1 MAIAPPLPTARV
13 FISSG
18 APTSGSDGTN
28 SMAAQVG
35 DLLVDTAGA
44 HLYVCTGK
52 VEPTGFRGSMP
63 PDLPA
68 HLPHTAPS
76 ITWTQIT

>member
-18 APTSGSDGTN
+18 APTSGDDGTN
-28 SMAAQVG
+28 SMVAEIG
-35 DLLVDTAGA
+35 DLLVDVAGH
-44 HLYVCTGK
+44 HLYVCSAKTD
-52 VEPTGFRGSMP
+52 PTGFRGNVP
-63 PDLPA
+63 P
-68 HLPHTAPS
+68 HLTYTAPS

>member
-1 MAIAPPLPTARV
+1 MAVAPPLPTARV

-18 APTSGSDGTN
+18 APTSGEDGTN

-35 DLLVDTAGA
+35 DLLVDTAGPG
-44 HLYVCTGK
+44 LYVCTAK
-52 VEPTGFRGSMP
+52 TAPTGFRGSMP
-63 PDLPA
+63 AHLPL